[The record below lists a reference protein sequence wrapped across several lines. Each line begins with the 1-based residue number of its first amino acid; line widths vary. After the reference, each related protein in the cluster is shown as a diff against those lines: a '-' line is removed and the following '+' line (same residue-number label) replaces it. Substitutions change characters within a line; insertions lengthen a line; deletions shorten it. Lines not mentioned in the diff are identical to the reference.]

1 MKKQLFIAML
11 SFMISSNS
19 IFASNNPIADF
30 YAGVEGYPVW
40 VNEVSWSNVITMT
53 NKTSGAANF
62 AEFIKQRDILY
73 TQGGGV
79 LYYPA
84 GTYIFDIPDTPNGE
98 GLMLKKGVVIVGET
112 PASDKVAVTGKNT
125 TAGQEDIM
133 NHGLGVMPTKFKF
146 TRRLSEFGTAND
158 SIPKMWNC
166 IGQTKG
172 ANETSLSQNSHM
184 GIAWIEMEFGY
195 IYFGM
200 DFADGWASTWG
211 YTITTP
217 ATFTSY
223 TGGAG
228 KQLNGWDARIPNG
241 THFMDPF
248 SATKVWASST
258 GVVASKIF
266 VFGVKMTNCTP
277 PNYVCDRSKKYNQGW
292 RQENGG
298 WRFGARI
305 GIDAKNVFVANNV
318 IDFPTACFSYQAPTS
333 VYHTGTSGYNAANRK
348 WLIYDY
354 ANAIGIDV
362 NKNLVSAC
370 ANRALVNQ
378 QEGFYEP
385 NVIVRDNWIYNH
397 GNKGIDVAGTW
408 VVVKGN
414 VNYRHHLGLSN
425 GYSYLATDNNK
436 QTHYAFDGWSYS
448 TSESSSDLLAR
459 FIDYGGHNVWFD
471 DNRWC
476 GTGSRGNDG
485 EGILAQRNNGIEV
498 YSVAITNN
506 KQANLNNGELGYIGP
521 YDVYVVGLFQ
531 GWNNIMGSVGA
542 NICANLTDPSKGKPN
557 YGQDI
562 SNIENYGLDGTTP
575 SSVKCGPTTIVTDLT
590 GPQDWQSGCP
600 TNDPTTPTISKLFY
614 NSTTSAV
621 EIEWTDVAN
630 ETAYRVD
637 RRKVGTTDWY
647 TVAFRPRTET
657 VKDNTVTLPKP
668 AANTGDGMDAS
679 SYPLQVN
686 TINLRNWNDYTAV
699 NGNYEY
705 RVAAIKCTNNDATF
719 ATAAQT
725 VGQTTA
731 IYSPSALVVP
741 MTVQP
746 NPIKNTATINFNL
759 AKGLS
764 ANISLVDLNGK
775 MVKEIG
781 TKLTN
786 TAEFSTE
793 NIANGMYFLR
803 LTDLKGQS
811 SVTKVL
817 IQK

>member
-1 MKKQLFIAML
+1 MKKQLIFLLLCFLM
-11 SFMISSNS
+11 SSNS

-30 YAGVEGYPVW
+30 YNGVEGYPVW
-40 VNEVSWSNVITMT
+40 VNEVNWNNVITMT

-62 AEFIKQRDILY
+62 AEFKAQRDILY
-73 TQGGGV
+73 AQGGGV

-84 GTYIFDIPDTPNGE
+84 GTYIFNIPDGPNDE

-112 PASDKVAVTGKNT
+112 PAADKVAVTGKNT
-125 TAGQEDIM
+125 TTGQVDLM
-133 NHGLGVMPTKFKF
+133 NHGLGNMPTKFKF
-146 TRRLSEFGTAND
+146 TRRLSDFGTATD

-184 GIAWIEMEFGY
+184 GISWIEMEFGY

-200 DFADGWASTWG
+200 DFSDGWASTWG
-211 YTITTP
+211 YPITTP

-223 TGGAG
+223 TGGLG

-248 SATKVWASST
+248 SATKVWASSV

-277 PNYVCDRSKKYNQGW
+277 PNYVCNRIKQAKW
-292 RQENGG
+292 KQENGG

-318 IDFPTACFSYQAPTS
+318 IDYPTACFGYQAPTS
-333 VYHTGTSGYNAANRK
+333 AQNTTPASYK
-348 WLIYDY
+348 WLVYDY

-385 NVIVRDNWIYNH
+385 NVIIRDNWIYNH

-414 VNYRHHLGLSN
+414 VNYRHHLGLSVA
-425 GYSYLATDNNK
+425 YPYVATD
-436 QTHYAFDGWSYS
+436 QLHYAFDGWSYS
-448 TSESSSDLLAR
+448 TAESSADLLAR

-485 EGILAQRNNGIEV
+485 EGILSQRNNAIEV

-506 KQANLNNGELGYIGP
+506 KQADLNNGESGYIGP
-521 YDVYVVGLFQ
+521 WDTYVIGLFQ
-531 GWNNIMGSVGA
+531 GWNNIMGNVGA
-542 NICANLTDPSKGKPN
+542 NICGVKAN

-562 SNIENYGLDGTTP
+562 SNIENYGLNGTTP
-575 SSVKCGPTTIVTDLT
+575 SPLFCGPSTIVTTLT

-600 TNDPTTPTISKLFY
+600 ASTPTTPTISKLVY

-621 EIEWTDVAN
+621 EIEWSDVAN

-647 TVAFRPRTET
+647 TIAFRPRTET
-657 VKDNTVTLPKP
+657 FKDNTVTIPKP
-668 AANTGDGMDAS
+668 AANTGDGLDAR

-686 TINLRNWNDYTAV
+686 LINLRNWNDYTAV

-705 RVAAIKCTNNDATF
+705 RVAAISCTKDDATY
-719 ATAAQT
+719 ATAAQA
-725 VGQTTA
+725 VGTTA

-741 MTVQP
+741 MTVHP
-746 NPIKNTATINFNL
+746 NPINNTATVNFNL
-759 AKGLS
+759 AKGVS
-764 ANISLVDLNGK
+764 TSITLVDLNGK
-775 MVKEIG
+775 MVMEIG

-786 TAEFSTE
+786 KAEFTTE

-803 LTDLKGQS
+803 LVDSKGQS

>member
-1 MKKQLFIAML
+1 MKKQL
-11 SFMISSNS
+11 SFLLLCFLISSNS
-19 IFASNNPIADF
+19 IFSSTNPIADF
-30 YAGVEGYPVW
+30 YNGAEGYPVW
-40 VNEVSWSNVITMT
+40 VNDVKWNNVITMT
-53 NKTSGAANF
+53 NQTSGAANF
-62 AEFIKQRDILY
+62 AEFKAQRDILY
-73 TQGGGV
+73 AQGGGV

-84 GTYIFDIPDTPNGE
+84 GTYTFNIPDGPNDE
-98 GLMLKKGVVIVGET
+98 GLMLKKGVVIVGAT
-112 PASDKVAVTGKNT
+112 PATDKVAVTGKNT
-125 TAGQEDIM
+125 GAGTADLA

-146 TRRLSEFGTAND
+146 TRRLSEFGTTND

-166 IGQTKG
+166 IGHKKG
-172 ANETSLSQNSHM
+172 ANETSLGQNALM
-184 GIAWIEMEFGY
+184 GVAWIEMEFGY

-200 DFADGWASTWG
+200 DAETSLGASGWATSW
-211 YTITTP
+211 
-217 ATFTSY
+217 ATSNGY

-228 KQLNGWDARIPNG
+228 KQLNGWDARVGDG

-248 SATKVWASST
+248 CGVSGYGTDKA
-258 GVVASKIF
+258 VVASKIF
-266 VFGVKMTNCTP
+266 VFGVKMSNCTP
-277 PNYVCDRSKKYNQGW
+277 PNYVCNRIKQAKW
-292 RQENGG
+292 KMENGG

-318 IDFPTACFSYQAPTS
+318 IDYPTACFGYQAPTS
-333 VYHTGTSGYNAANRK
+333 AQNTTPASYK
-348 WLIYDY
+348 WLVYDY
-354 ANAIGIDV
+354 GNAIGIDI
-362 NKNLVSAC
+362 NKSLLTGFN
-370 ANRALVNQ
+370 NRCLIHE

-385 NVIVRDNWIYNH
+385 NVIVRDNWVYNH
-397 GNKGIDVAGTW
+397 GNKGIEVAGTW
-408 VVVKGN
+408 VVVKNN

-425 GYSYLATDNNK
+425 AYPNVTTDQLHVALDAWNYYITEN
-436 QTHYAFDGWSYS
+436 A
-448 TSESSSDLLAR
+448 SDFMAR
-459 FIDYGGHNVWFD
+459 FIDYGGHNIWFD

-485 EGILAQRNNGIEV
+485 EGILSQRLNGIEV

-521 YDVYVVGLFQ
+521 WDTYVIGLFQ
-531 GWNNIMGSVGA
+531 GWNSIMGSVGA
-542 NICANLTDPSKGKPN
+542 NICGVKAN

-575 SSVKCGPTTIVTDLT
+575 SPLFCGPSTIVTTLT

-600 TNDPTTPTISKLFY
+600 ASTPTTPTISKLVY

-621 EIEWTDVAN
+621 EIEWSDVAN

-668 AANTGDGMDAS
+668 ASNMGPGTLDTRS
-679 SYPLQVN
+679 FPLQVN
-686 TINLRNWNDYTAV
+686 TINKRDWQDYTAV

-705 RVAAIKCTNNDATF
+705 RVAAISCTKDDATY

-725 VGQTTA
+725 TNSSA

-746 NPIKNTATINFNL
+746 NPIKNTATVNFNL
-759 AKGLS
+759 AKGVS
-764 ANISLVDLNGK
+764 ASISLVDLNGK

-786 TAEFSTE
+786 TAEFGTE

-803 LTDLKGQS
+803 LVDSKGQS
-811 SVTKVL
+811 SSTKVL